1 MKIQGITITHPDKI
15 LYPEANISKLDIVNY
30 YKDFAG
36 QIMPYLKGRPLTL
49 RRFPDGV
56 DKQGFFQKN
65 ASDYFPDFI
74 KTIEV
79 KTDQGKNTTVVC
91 NNLKTLLYLANQGT
105 IEFHVWL
112 SRMDKLNKPD
122 KVVFDL
128 DPPSGSFKTLK
139 KGANVIRDFLA
150 EEGIHCQLTTSGKN
164 GLHLWYSKRR
174 TKTFDESREEVKN
187 YAQTLASLHPDLLT
201 TEMRKEDRDGK
212 IFIDYPRN
220 SYGQTTICP
229 YSLRATDNAS
239 IATLISWDDL
249 PKLKSAQ
256 DFHLKN
262 ISKKRHL

>member
-1 MKIQGITITHPDKI
+1 MKIHGITITHPDKI
-15 LYPEANISKLDIVNY
+15 LYPKATISKLDMVHY
-30 YKDFAG
+30 YKNIAG

-56 DKQGFFQKN
+56 DKKGFYQKN

-74 KTIEV
+74 KTVAV
-79 KTDQGKNTTVVC
+79 KTEEGENTTVVC

-105 IEFHVWL
+105 IEFHIWL

-128 DPPSGSFKTLK
+128 DPPNGSFKKLK
-139 KGANVIRDFLA
+139 KGARVIRDFLA

-164 GLHLWYSKRR
+164 GLHLWYIKRR
-174 TKTFDESREEVKN
+174 TKTFDESREEVKI
-187 YAQTLASLHPDLLT
+187 YANKLVELHPDLLT
-201 TEMRKEDRDGK
+201 TEMRKEKRNGR

-229 YSLRATDNAS
+229 FSLRATDNAS
-239 IATLISWDDL
+239 IATPVSWEEFH
-249 PKLKSAQ
+249 KLKSAQ
-256 DFHLKN
+256 DFNLKN
-262 ISKKRHL
+262 ISKRENS